1 LFDNGNKEIAMPGGT
16 FEVFQR
22 ADRKWAWRLKAA
34 NGYIV
39 ATDGGQGY
47 DNRADAD
54 AQGRKVV
61 NGGYGPV

>member
-1 LFDNGNKEIAMPGGT
+1 MPQGT

-22 ADRKWAWRLKAA
+22 TDGKWAWRLKAS

-47 DNRADAD
+47 NNRADAD
-54 AQGRKVV
+54 TGGRRVV
-61 NGGYGPV
+61 NGEYGPV